1 VTSSKDDHVNLGD
14 FGWANL
20 MNKDMRETFCGT
32 LDYLPPEIIL
42 GTGHNES
49 ADMWNM
55 GVLLYEM
62 TTGQAPFTST
72 TPEETCRIILKCRL
86 SFPEGLD
93 KDAEDLV
100 ISLCKKD
107 PKERLGAKAALEHSF
122 ITKCLGRSPAGAVA
136 GENNEEDDDDMG
148 RPSVMARRLREERE
162 KIAADLQ
169 RLLEA
174 KKQTEDT
181 LMSIT
186 EEIEQT
192 DAETQK
198 EQKLREQVEA
208 NNAALA
214 KANQE
219 REKELQESRKRVQQ
233 MEAEVSRLRRG
244 PRWPM
249 GLGRKSVGAA

>member
-42 GTGHNES
+42 GTGHSES

-55 GVLLYEM
+55 GILLHEM

-72 TPEETCRIILKCRL
+72 TPEETCRLILQCRL
-86 SFPEGLD
+86 SFAEGLD
-93 KDAEDLV
+93 EDAIHLL
-100 ISLCKKD
+100 ISLCRKYPKD
-107 PKERLGAKAALEHSF
+107 RLGAKAALEHLF

-136 GENNEEDDDDMG
+136 GENNEDDDDMG
-148 RPSVMARRLREERE
+148 RPSVMARRLREERQ
-162 KIAADLQ
+162 KISADLQ

-186 EEIEQT
+186 TELEQT
-192 DAETQK
+192 DAEAQK

-214 KANQE
+214 KTNQE